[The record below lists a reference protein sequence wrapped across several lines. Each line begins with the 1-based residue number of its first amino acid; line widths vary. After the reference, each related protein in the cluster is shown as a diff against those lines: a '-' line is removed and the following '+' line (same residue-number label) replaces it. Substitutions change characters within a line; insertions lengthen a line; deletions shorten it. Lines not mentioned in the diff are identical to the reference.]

1 MSLNEHK
8 HVTGLTVLPQQKC
21 HKKWTK
27 LQSLLCCLHFF
38 FVAFLCRYLCSFFLS
53 FCVYNFVVRL
63 HLFEVVLYRFCI
75 SLWLFFFTFL
85 KQTFLCLSFFV
96 QVLQIIVNSWTL
108 FSLCAITLFSYHF
121 RYCCFVSFVC
131 FLFICSHFWSFC
143 GTCGVFLCN
152 FWISLWKVYSSLSAH
167 ISQHL
172 RILLQSF

>member
-1 MSLNEHK
+1 MSPNEHK

-63 HLFEVVLYRFCI
+63 HVFEVVLYRFCI

-85 KQTFLCLSFFV
+85 KRTFLCLWVFCASFANHCEFLDSLQPLCNNSFF
-96 QVLQIIVNSWTL
+96 LSFSLLLFCLFCL
-108 FSLCAITLFSYHF
+108 FSVH
-121 RYCCFVSFVC
+121 
-131 FLFICSHFWSFC
+131 
-143 GTCGVFLCN
+143 
-152 FWISLWKVYSSLSAH
+152 
-167 ISQHL
+167 
-172 RILLQSF
+172 LQSFLIILWYLWSIFM